1 MLVLEITGIVMP
13 YNNFNDTYIYKV
25 FSDCKEQDPDLDIN
39 EFVFEKLLVIGTVL
53 EHNDE
58 EDEENTQNSHNR
70 IPSEAI
76 PTHIQPGTIILNAAQ
91 FATQKNTI
99 DPKKP
104 LCFFKENK
112 YSFNY
117 LSSIFHPPL
126 YSI

>member
-58 EDEENTQNSHNR
+58 EDEENTQNS
-70 IPSEAI
+70 
-76 PTHIQPGTIILNAAQ
+76 
-91 FATQKNTI
+91 
-99 DPKKP
+99 
-104 LCFFKENK
+104 
-112 YSFNY
+112 
-117 LSSIFHPPL
+117 
-126 YSI
+126 